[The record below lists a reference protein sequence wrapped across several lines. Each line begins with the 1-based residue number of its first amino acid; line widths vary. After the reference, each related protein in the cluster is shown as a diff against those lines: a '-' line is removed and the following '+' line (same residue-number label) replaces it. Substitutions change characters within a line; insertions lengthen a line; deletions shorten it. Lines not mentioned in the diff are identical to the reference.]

1 MASRT
6 RNSMKV
12 SNKKPLVKERPAAQ
26 VAAEPT
32 EVKPKK
38 EASASKAKPARK
50 QARKKTKITS
60 PEDAIL
66 ASAAVD
72 PDLEKAAKPKKATKK
87 KTASTKAKVTPSKT
101 ARTRKTAPKKAKTKK
116 TKA

>member
-1 MASRT
+1 MPSRT
-6 RNSMKV
+6 TNSMKV
-12 SNKKPLVKERPAAQ
+12 SNKKPLVKESPAAQ
-26 VAAEPT
+26 VAAEPA

-38 EASASKAKPARK
+38 EASASKAKPVRK

-87 KTASTKAKVTPSKT
+87 KTASTKAKVAPSKT

>member
-26 VAAEPT
+26 VAAEPA

-72 PDLEKAAKPKKATKK
+72 PDLEKATKK
-87 KTASTKAKVTPSKT
+87 KTASTKAKVAPSKT

>member
-1 MASRT
+1 MPSRT

-12 SNKKPLVKERPAAQ
+12 SGKRDRRKSIPEKKSLDKPASKKNPEA
-26 VAAEPT
+26 VAAT
-32 EVKPKK
+32 K
-38 EASASKAKPARK
+38 
-50 QARKKTKITS
+50 KKTPAKKRVTS

-87 KTASTKAKVTPSKT
+87 KTAPTKAKAAPSKT